1 MGRSIKRN
9 AVDADDESMRPVA
22 DIPGDADEGVDLPE
36 ISPELVLV
44 DPELARL
51 VRERAELP
59 AASRPLLG
67 PGLRLVPPA
76 ESNGSSRPALE
87 SPRAVPR
94 AGAAPASP
102 AVEPDEPIVPRPTSS
117 AEPPVLQPTESE
129 TVVDATVFEPFR
141 PIYESE
147 RPTPEPEA
155 LAPAPQRVVDAEPAR
170 VVEPER
176 RPEALPQV
184 EPAPLEPE
192 GRTLAAIAPAMP
204 HPLARPAA
212 TTRPKRSSR
221 PPRRRRGTLLFL
233 ASVAVASLAV
243 LGILNL
249 TGGSSSGSPE
259 ATATPASGKPIQSE
273 AQSSNGQESPAAKPK
288 AAAKPKVQ
296 TKPGAGSKLKAT
308 TKPDATASR
317 PKATTKPKAAVK
329 PSATTKPR
337 ATTPRNATTKPKAT
351 TTSKAAAKPKASA
364 TSGAKAASKPKAPKA
379 AAPEPRRFAWA
390 PVEGAVGY
398 HVELFRGPDRVLA
411 EETKEPVLELGQ
423 TWRHEGRVVRLTAG
437 SYRWYV
443 WPVTESGRATQAVV
457 QAKLSVP

>member
-22 DIPGDADEGVDLPE
+22 DIPGDADEGVDLSE

-51 VRERAELP
+51 VRERAALP
-59 AASRPLLG
+59 APSRPLLG

-76 ESNGSSRPALE
+76 ESNGSSGPALE
-87 SPRAVPR
+87 PPRAVPQ

-102 AVEPDEPIVPRPTSS
+102 AVEPDEPIVPRPTSP
-117 AEPPVLQPTESE
+117 AEPTLLQPSESE
-129 TVVDATVFEPFR
+129 TVVDATVVEPPR
-141 PIYESE
+141 RTDESAK
-147 RPTPEPEA
+147 PTSGPEA
-155 LAPAPQRVVDAEPAR
+155 LAPASQRVVEAEPAR

-176 RPEALPQV
+176 RPEPLPQV
-184 EPAPLEPE
+184 EPAPPEPE
-192 GRTLAAIAPAMP
+192 RRTLAAIAPAMP
-204 HPLARPAA
+204 HPVTRPA
-212 TTRPKRSSR
+212 TSTRPKRSS
-221 PPRRRRGTLLFL
+221 PPRRGRGTLLFL
-233 ASVAVASLAV
+233 ASVALASVAV

-273 AQSSNGQESPAAKPK
+273 APSSNGQTSPAPKPK

-296 TKPGAGSKLKAT
+296 TKPAAGSK
-308 TKPDATASR
+308 
-317 PKATTKPKAAVK
+317 PKATTKP
-329 PSATTKPR
+329 
-337 ATTPRNATTKPKAT
+337 NAT
-351 TTSKAAAKPKASA
+351 
-364 TSGAKAASKPKAPKA
+364 ASKPKSTTRPKA
-379 AAPEPRRFAWA
+379 AVGQGDDQAQGDDAPECHHQAEGNDHAEAPPPRPRRVPRPA
-390 PVEGAVGY
+390 PR
-398 HVELFRGPDRVLA
+398 LPRSRRRPSRRRRSRGGSPGRPSRERSA
-411 EETKEPVLELGQ
+411 TTSSCSGGPTECSREETKEPVLELGQ

-457 QAKLSVP
+457 QAKLSIP

>member
-22 DIPGDADEGVDLPE
+22 DIPGDADEGVDLSE

-44 DPELARL
+44 DPELARM
-51 VRERAELP
+51 VRERAALP
-59 AASRPLLG
+59 APSRPLLG

-76 ESNGSSRPALE
+76 ESNGSSGPALE
-87 SPRAVPR
+87 PPRAVPQ

-102 AVEPDEPIVPRPTSS
+102 AVEPDEPIVPRPTPP
-117 AEPPVLQPTESE
+117 AEPTLLQPTESE
-129 TVVDATVFEPFR
+129 TVVDATVVEPFR
-141 PIYESE
+141 PTYESE
-147 RPTPEPEA
+147 RPTSGPEA
-155 LAPAPQRVVDAEPAR
+155 LAPAPQRVVEAEPAR

-176 RPEALPQV
+176 RPEPLPQV
-184 EPAPLEPE
+184 EPAPAEPE
-192 GRTLAAIAPAMP
+192 RRTLAAIAPAMP
-204 HPLARPAA
+204 HPVTRPAA
-212 TTRPKRSSR
+212 STRPKHSSR
-221 PPRRRRGTLLFL
+221 PPRRGRGTLLFL
-233 ASVAVASLAV
+233 ASVAVASVAV

-273 AQSSNGQESPAAKPK
+273 APSSNGQASPAPKPK

-296 TKPGAGSKLKAT
+296 AKPVRVQAEGDDQAQRDRLQAESDYQARRPPSSQT
-308 TKPDATASR
+308 RRPSR
-317 PKATTKPKAAVK
+317 RRRRPGMPRPSRRRRPRRRPP
-329 PSATTKPR
+329 PSA
-337 ATTPRNATTKPKAT
+337 
-351 TTSKAAAKPKASA
+351 KASA
-364 TSGAKAASKPKAPKA
+364 TSGAKAASKPKAPVA
-379 AAPEPRRFAWA
+379 PAPEPRRFAWA

-398 HVELFRGPDRVLA
+398 HVELFRGADRVLA

-443 WPVTESGRATQAVV
+443 WPVTKSGRATQAVV
-457 QAKLSVP
+457 QAKLSIP